1 MEIKTS
7 KDKLGIVHQ
16 GKKSQ
21 FYLQISNLN
30 KYILHYIFKAS
41 IEAGVYTGTHLEYN
55 YIDSESWKES
65 KMIGL
70 FCDITISVF
79 RFGIYLHPICYSSR
93 K

>member
-1 MEIKTS
+1 MKIYKKIDT
-7 KDKLGIVHQ
+7 LGIVHH

-30 KYILHYIFKAS
+30 KCVLHYIFKAR
-41 IEAGVYTGTHLEYN
+41 IEAGVYTGTHLDYN
-55 YIDSESWKES
+55 YIDAESWKES

-70 FCDITISVF
+70 FFDITISVF

>member
-7 KDKLGIVHQ
+7 KDRLGIVHQ

-21 FYLQISNLN
+21 FYFQISNLN
-30 KYILHYIFKAS
+30 KYILHYILKAEFKF
-41 IEAGVYTGTHLEYN
+41 GVYTGTHMDFNVYR
-55 YIDSESWKES
+55 YKES

-70 FCDITISVF
+70 FFDITISVF